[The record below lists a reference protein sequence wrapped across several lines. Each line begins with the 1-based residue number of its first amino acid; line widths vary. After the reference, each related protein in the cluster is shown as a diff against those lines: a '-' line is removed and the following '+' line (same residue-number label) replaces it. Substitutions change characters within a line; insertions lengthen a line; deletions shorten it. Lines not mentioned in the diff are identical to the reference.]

1 MIFPTSLSMATIF
14 TIHGGFSTAI
24 TLYFLIL
31 GVWGFVRAIRGQQVD
46 GNYLGGLVIVEVLI
60 IIQGILGTAL
70 WVAGNNVNVTRF
82 EIHLLYG
89 VFGVIFLPFVYMVML
104 RGDTSNRGQ
113 WVLSFTTLFLFGIAL
128 RAIATSI

>member
-14 TIHGGFSTAI
+14 DVHRVFSTAV

-31 GVWGFVRAIRGQQVD
+31 GVWGFVRAIQGQSVD
-46 GNYLGGLVIVEVLI
+46 GNYLGALVIVEVLI

-70 WVAGNNVNVTRF
+70 WVAGNNANVTRF

-89 VFGVIFLPFVYMVML
+89 VFGVIFLLFVYMVML